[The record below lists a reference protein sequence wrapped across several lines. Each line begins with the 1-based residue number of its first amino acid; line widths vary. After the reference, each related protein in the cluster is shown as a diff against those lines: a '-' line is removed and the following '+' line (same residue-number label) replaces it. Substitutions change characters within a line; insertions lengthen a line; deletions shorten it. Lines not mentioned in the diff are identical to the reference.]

1 MKINLI
7 NNHEDRIMG
16 VNVNATINEHR
27 APTDESVKLLNEMRQ
42 QSLDNVIAKISNDEN
57 NDFKY
62 DIFIVDYYDAS
73 ISNKYLMIIKVK
85 INGKEYERKVKIK
98 KNIGLMISNL
108 TKKDCSISVK
118 GEVQNY
124 LFLQFSMLMTGILLD
139 NVKPIEKMFQILDQN
154 GFDFMVMEAGGLED
168 GL

>member
-1 MKINLI
+1 
-7 NNHEDRIMG
+7 
-16 VNVNATINEHR
+16 
-27 APTDESVKLLNEMRQ
+27 
-42 QSLDNVIAKISNDEN
+42 
-57 NDFKY
+57 
-62 DIFIVDYYDAS
+62 
-73 ISNKYLMIIKVK
+73 MIIKVK